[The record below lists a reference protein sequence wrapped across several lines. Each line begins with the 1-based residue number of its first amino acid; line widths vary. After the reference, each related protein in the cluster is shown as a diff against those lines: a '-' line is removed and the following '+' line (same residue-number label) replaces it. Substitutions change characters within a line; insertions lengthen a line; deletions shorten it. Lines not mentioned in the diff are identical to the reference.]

1 MNRDSKNMLSWAFAG
16 VGFLFLSVVFNTIG
30 LILGLQVKEE
40 GGSSAP
46 AIVNGVSLLF
56 WAIINVYAGLSGSV

>member
-1 MNRDSKNMLSWAFAG
+1 MNRESKNILSWVFG
-16 VGFLFLSVVFNTIG
+16 VVGLFFLSVVFNTIG
-30 LILGLQVKEE
+30 LILGLQVREE

-56 WAIINVYAGLSGSV
+56 WALSMFVLF

>member
-1 MNRDSKNMLSWAFAG
+1 MNRDTKNILSWVFAV
-16 VGFLFLSVVFNTIG
+16 VGLFFLAVVFNTIG
-30 LILGLQVKEE
+30 LILGLQVREE

-56 WAIINVYAGLSGSV
+56 WALSMFMIF